1 MDTLAAIGLDAGLRA
16 DLAAY
21 DGEPARVVRTDRGQ
35 VTALTADGPVRA
47 AVPAGTPAPVTGDWV
62 VVAGDPL
69 GVVGTAPRRGALTRP
84 RPHGDRAEAAPEQVL
99 AANVD
104 LVALVT
110 PVDTAPNLRRVER
123 GVVMAYESGATP
135 LVLATKTDRSDD
147 LATTLATL
155 EAACVGVE
163 VIALSAITG
172 DGVAVLADRLSAGQ
186 TAVLLGASGAGKST
200 LVNALLEQDVMATR
214 EVRGDH
220 KGRHTT
226 THREL
231 LVVPGGGAVIDT
243 PGLRS
248 LTLGGDD
255 TGRELAF
262 PDVAELAE
270 QCHFHDCRHETE
282 PGCAV
287 QQAVADGELAAD
299 RFEGWRRIR
308 AANENA
314 VLRSDTAAHR
324 RESKRL
330 GRMYREA
337 QAAARHKSRHGRR

>member
-1 MDTLAAIGLDAGLRA
+1 MDALEAIGLDAGIRA
-16 DLAAY
+16 ELAAY
-21 DGEPARVVRTDRGQ
+21 DGRPARVVRTDRGR
-35 VTALTADGPVRA
+35 VTALVSDGTVRA
-47 AVPAGTPAPVTGDWV
+47 GVPAGAPTPVTGDWV
-62 VVAGDPL
+62 AVAGDPPV
-69 GVVGTAPRRGALTRP
+69 VVGSAERRGALTRP
-84 RPHGDRAEAAPEQVL
+84 RPHGDRAEASPEQVL

-135 LVLATKTDRSDD
+135 LVLATKTDLAAD
-147 LATTLATL
+147 LAGTMATL
-155 EAACVGVE
+155 EEACVGVE
-163 VIALSAITG
+163 VLATSAVTG
-172 DGVAVLADRLSAGQ
+172 AGIDTLAAHLATGR
-186 TAVLLGASGAGKST
+186 TAVLLGASGVGKST
-200 LVNALLEQDVMATR
+200 LVNALLQADVMATR

-255 TGRELAF
+255 TGRDLAF

-270 QCHFHDCRHETE
+270 QCHFHDCRHDTE

-287 QQAVADGELAAD
+287 QQAVADGGLAAD

-314 VLRSDTAAHR
+314 VLRADPAAHR

-337 QAAARHKSRHGRR
+337 QAAARYKSRHGRR

>member
-1 MDTLAAIGLDAGLRA
+1 MDALEAIGLDAGFRTA
-16 DLAAY
+16 LAAY
-21 DGEPARVVRTDRGQ
+21 DGEPARIVRTDRGR
-35 VTALTADGPVRA
+35 VTALTADGPLRA
-47 AVPAGTPAPVTGDWV
+47 EVPSGSPAPVTGDWV
-62 VVAGDPL
+62 AVAGDPL
-69 GVVGTAPRRGALTRP
+69 RVVGTAPRRGALARP
-84 RPHGDRAEAAPEQVL
+84 RPHGDRAEAALEQVL

-123 GVVMAYESGATP
+123 GVVMAYECGATP
-135 LVLATKTDRSDD
+135 LVLATKTDRADD
-147 LATTLATL
+147 LPAALAAL
-155 EAACVGVE
+155 EGACVGVE
-163 VIALSAITG
+163 VLATSAVTG
-172 DGVAVLADRLSAGQ
+172 DGIDAVAAHVSTGR

-200 LVNALLEQDVMATR
+200 LVNALLAADVMATR
-214 EVRGDH
+214 EVREDH

-231 LVVPGGGAVIDT
+231 LALPGGGAVIDT

-255 TGRELAF
+255 TGRDLAF
-262 PDVAELAE
+262 PDVAELADH
-270 QCHFHDCRHETE
+270 CRFHDCRHETE

-287 QQAVADGELAAD
+287 RQAVADGSLSAD

-314 VLRSDTAAHR
+314 VLRADPAAHR
-324 RESKRL
+324 RESRRL

-337 QAAARHKSRHGRR
+337 QAAARQKSRHNRR